1 MQLKIILT
9 LACLICV
16 PLWVSAQDR
25 KAKVLNDRATFAKND
40 LWIYDDLDRAFASA
54 KETGKPLLVVFRC
67 IPCEACSHFDQQL
80 LAEQEQLR
88 DLLDKFVCVRVV
100 KANGLDLELFQF
112 DYDQSFHAMF
122 LRADRTIY
130 GRFGTRSQHKE
141 DDDMSLAGFRA
152 ALEAVLDLHEAY
164 PKQKAA
170 LAAKTGGPALFA
182 VPEAIPALKGK
193 YKAELDY
200 DGAVVAS
207 CIHCH
212 QVRDAERVHYR
223 QQKKPLPEKVL
234 YPYPL
239 PEVIGLTFD
248 PDQCATI
255 MAVAKDSVAA
265 AAGLKPGQQL
275 LSANAQP
282 LVSIADLQ
290 WVLHNTPETGEI
302 KLEYRQGKQGATAIL
317 KLPTGWR
324 KKSDLAWRPTTWDLR
339 RMALGGM
346 WLVDL
351 SEEERTKRKIEPESL
366 ALRIKHLG
374 QYGEHAVA
382 KNAGFQP
389 EDIIVA
395 VGKTKQRLSE
405 TEMIATALTHAAGEK
420 LSLTVLRG
428 QERLELMLALPLQ

>member
-9 LACLICV
+9 LACLVFV
-16 PLWVSAQDR
+16 PLWASAQDR
-25 KAKVLNDRATFAKND
+25 KAKVINDRATFAKND
-40 LWIYDDLDRAFASA
+40 VWIYDDLERAFASA

-80 LAEQEQLR
+80 LAEQDQLR
-88 DLLDKFVCVRVV
+88 TLLDKFVCVRVV

-152 ALEAVLDLHEAY
+152 ALEAVLDLHQAY

-170 LAAKTGGPALFA
+170 LTAKTGGPALFA

-255 MAVAKDSVAA
+255 TAVAKESIAA

-282 LVSIADLQ
+282 LISIADLQ
-290 WVLHNTPETGEI
+290 WVLHNTPESGEI
-302 KLEYRQGKQGATAIL
+302 KLEYRQGKQAATATL
-317 KLPTGWR
+317 KLFTGWR

-351 SEEERTKRKIEPESL
+351 SEEERTKRNIDPESL

-382 KNAGFQP
+382 KNTGFQP

-395 VGKTKQRLSE
+395 VGKAKQRLSE
-405 TEMIATALTHAAGEK
+405 TELIATALTHAAGEK

-428 QERLELMLALPLQ
+428 QKRVELMLPLQ